1 MRPRLTLINGE
12 WFCIGTA
19 AVSRGATM
27 RDAYARWY
35 AMRIFA

>member
-12 WFCIGTA
+12 WFCIG
-19 AVSRGATM
+19 AVAVARGATM
-27 RDAYARWY
+27 HEAHSRWY

>member
-1 MRPRLTLINGE
+1 MRPHLALINGE
-12 WFCIGTA
+12 WMCIGAA
-19 AVSRGATM
+19 AVARGDTM